1 MLAMQ
6 GENFMESQIMVLGVG
21 NILYS
26 DDGFGIKVVE
36 QLEKDYIFPDHVTI
50 VDGGVLGVNLLGV
63 ISHAH
68 KLIVVDTILNKSKP
82 GDFHRLEGEEI
93 PNRILGKNSMH
104 QVDLLEALSLCRLM
118 GNIPETV
125 ILGVEPQ
132 DISTLHPELTPVI
145 EGRLNAMVEWVLEEL
160 QSLGIPRSHKNN

>member
-1 MLAMQ
+1 MKP
-6 GENFMESQIMVLGVG
+6 QIMVLGVG

-36 QLEKDYIFPDHVTI
+36 QLENNYLFPDHVTI

-68 KLIVVDTILNKSKP
+68 KLIVVDTILNKSNP

-93 PNRILGKNSMH
+93 PNRILAKNSMH
-104 QVDLLEALSLCRLM
+104 QVDLLEALTLCRLM
-118 GNIPETV
+118 DNIPETT

-132 DISTLHPELTPVI
+132 NIETLNPELTPIIAGKVD
-145 EGRLNAMVEWVLEEL
+145 AMVAWVLQEL
-160 QSLGIPRSHKNN
+160 LSLGVPIPDKIN

>member
-1 MLAMQ
+1 MK
-6 GENFMESQIMVLGVG
+6 ETIMVLGVG

-36 QLEKDYIFPDHVTI
+36 KLQSAYSFPDNVTL

-63 ISHAH
+63 ISNARR
-68 KLIVVDTILNKSKP
+68 LIVVDTILNKSVP
-82 GDFHRLEGEEI
+82 GDLHRLEGEEI

-118 GNIPETV
+118 GNVPQTV
-125 ILGVEPQ
+125 ILGVEPL
-132 DISTLHPELTPVI
+132 DINTLNPELTPPIASKV
-145 EGRLNAMVEWVLEEL
+145 GPMVDRVVQEL
-160 QSLGIPRSHKNN
+160 ADLGVSAKKTSKMDIC

>member
-1 MLAMQ
+1 
-6 GENFMESQIMVLGVG
+6 MVLGVG

-36 QLEKDYIFPDHVTI
+36 KLQNNYVFPDHVTI

-68 KLIVVDTILNKSKP
+68 KLIVVDTILNKSNP

-93 PNRILGKNSMH
+93 PNRILAKNSMH
-104 QVDLLEALSLCRLM
+104 QVDLLEALTLCRLM
-118 GNIPETV
+118 DNIPETI

-132 DISTLHPELTPVI
+132 NLETLNPELTPV
-145 EGRLNAMVEWVLEEL
+145 LASKVDAMVEWVLQEL
-160 QSLGIPRSHKNN
+160 LSLGVPIPDKIT